1 MYPQRIRVPEKS
13 SSLDSAILN
22 RNLAAISRKF
32 HEILPITL
40 EVNSKEQI
48 LTLTSE
54 IRLSFVGKILQHL
67 VNQERNWPF
76 WRKKFL
82 SSSKNKA
89 VKKNTRKSPIE
100 IKSYTFQLQILY
112 IFKPKLFRI
121 ILESVFFKLKTACFF

>member
-1 MYPQRIRVPEKS
+1 
-13 SSLDSAILN
+13 
-22 RNLAAISRKF
+22 
-32 HEILPITL
+32 
-40 EVNSKEQI
+40 
-48 LTLTSE
+48 
-54 IRLSFVGKILQHL
+54 L